1 MDAKQEKREEVL
13 KILQMIEDGKIDQDK
28 ALGMIAV
35 LEGKDVIGGPGG
47 VVKGRQPRLLR
58 VLGGM
63 AGFALLVGLLYVLFV
78 YLPVNAPLWSVIVVY
93 SFLGLTV
100 LAGAAVAIIAVTK
113 TMAVGRAAV
122 EQGRRDKQ
130 P

>member
-13 KILQMIEDGKIDQDK
+13 KILQMIENGKIDQK
-28 ALGMIAV
+28 EALSLIAV

-47 VVKGRQPRLLR
+47 VVRGRQPRLLR

-63 AGFALLVGLLYVLFV
+63 AGFALLAGLLYVLFV

-100 LAGAAVAIIAVTK
+100 LAGAAVAIIAITK

-122 EQGRRDKQ
+122 EQRHDKQ
-130 P
+130 Q

>member
-1 MDAKQEKREEVL
+1 MDAKQEKREEIL
-13 KILQMIEDGKIDQDK
+13 KILQMIENGKIDQK
-28 ALGMIAV
+28 EALSLIAV

-47 VVKGRQPRLLR
+47 VVRGRQPRLLR

-63 AGFALLVGLLYVLFV
+63 AGFALLAGLLYVLFV

-100 LAGAAVAIIAVTK
+100 LAGAAVAIIAITK
-113 TMAVGRAAV
+113 AMAVGRAAV
-122 EQGRRDKQ
+122 EQRHDKQ
-130 P
+130 Q

>member
-13 KILQMIEDGKIDQDK
+13 KILQMIEDGKIDQNK
-28 ALGMIAV
+28 ALSMIAV
-35 LEGKDVIGGPGG
+35 LEGKDVIGGPDG

-58 VLGGM
+58 VLGGLV
-63 AGFALLVGLLYVLFV
+63 GFVLLMGLLYVLFV

-100 LAGAAVAIIAVTK
+100 LAGATVATFAITK
-113 TMAVGRAAV
+113 AMAVGRAAV
-122 EQGRRDKQ
+122 EQRHDKQ
-130 P
+130 Q

>member
-13 KILQMIEDGKIDQDK
+13 KILQMIENGKIDQK
-28 ALGMIAV
+28 EALSLIAV

-47 VVKGRQPRLLR
+47 VVRGRQPRLLR

-63 AGFALLVGLLYVLFV
+63 AGFALLAGLLYVLFV

-100 LAGAAVAIIAVTK
+100 LAGAAVAIIAITK
-113 TMAVGRAAV
+113 AMAVGRAAV
-122 EQGRRDKQ
+122 EQRHDKQ
-130 P
+130 Q